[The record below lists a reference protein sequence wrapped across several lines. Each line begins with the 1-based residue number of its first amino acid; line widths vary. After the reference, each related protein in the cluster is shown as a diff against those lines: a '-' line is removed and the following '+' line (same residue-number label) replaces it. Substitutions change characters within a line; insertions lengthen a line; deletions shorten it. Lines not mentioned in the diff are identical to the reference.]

1 MSASQHC
8 HIAALGSAAGNI
20 RIAFPDDDVLVFA
33 DDLSFG
39 PLYPI
44 ADATAFSARLSWLE
58 NLWQI
63 VCAPECSDI
72 ILRRQLTTLLLS
84 RLHRCKG
91 VTIWVGNN
99 SREQLMLS
107 ALLEQLQQSEVFII
121 NVTTIGGVSSVAN
134 VPPEKLALW
143 WQERTR
149 LSATEIEHS
158 QSVWHQLLASP
169 SELRIFRQ
177 GQLLAQPVSYYDHL
191 ILTALTTTPTQASH
205 IAGEVLCMAECDTL
219 SYLFIDYRLRTLIFR
234 QDVLVEGP
242 ISHLR
247 QMKIRKAI

>member
-1 MSASQHC
+1 MSASHHC

-20 RIAFPDDDVLVFA
+20 RIAFPDDDVLVFS

-84 RLHRCKG
+84 RLHRCKS

-121 NVTTIGGVSSVAN
+121 NVSTLGGVSSVAN

>member
-1 MSASQHC
+1 MSASHHC

-20 RIAFPDDDVLVFA
+20 RIAFPDDDVLVFS

-84 RLHRCKG
+84 RLHRCKS

-121 NVTTIGGVSSVAN
+121 NVSTLGGVSSAAN